1 MPPTGVKKTGA
12 KKGAMKT
19 KGAKK
24 QKSVIRLSKKRDVKG
39 LMAALRATVMTKEEW
54 KTYQTDAYKKKWPK
68 PEYMSDY
75 RSTFVRDGGEG
86 AYRDQTYE
94 LVTRWSAETKIRYRP
109 HAKAP
114 GSKSHVRYEKYSKA
128 RTVAQALALGS
139 WPLDWCHDYE
149 HGFIQVLGPVRDEPL
164 DISQHNG
171 KLTEVD
177 EAICAWHRKELAKRH
192 NLKIEDLYVDKGAG
206 EGLLMRC
213 HRLVTDRKAEEILT
227 EANRKKKT
235 VTDQEVE
242 GVLSSWAFAKNFNRA
257 NVMPKGQEWVWSDT
271 IGLLR
276 DRVGDIHLTGPTT
289 RYPAFTML
297 INRWLTDRLPKEVA
311 GFSFTSLNLNCQ
323 YAAARHRD
331 GNNFGPS
338 MIKGFGAFSGGRL
351 GVFPED
357 DREIKDV
364 KKLPQRDRVSA
375 DLKSNL
381 VMFNGNSA
389 HEVEDFEGSR
399 FSVVYF
405 TLGCFAK
412 AKKEDE
418 ETMRRLG
425 FPVPAKDEDPHKFLR
440 KPQGYKNCGV
450 KAGVPTL
457 RQWPAKKLAKSAKP
471 RGGSLVKELA
481 DVKKRHAGR
490 RCGTKGESAAK
501 KSKATLER
509 VKASRSW
516 RCLGG
521 S

>member
-1 MPPTGVKKTGA
+1 MSPTGV

-24 QKSVIRLSKKRDVKG
+24 QKTATKLVKKRDVKG
-39 LMAALRATVMTKEEW
+39 LRAALRETVMSKEEW
-54 KTYQTDAYKKKWPK
+54 RKYQTDAYRKKWPK
-68 PEYMSDY
+68 PDYMSDY
-75 RSTFVRDGGEG
+75 RPTFVRDGGEG

-164 DISQHNG
+164 DMSQHTG

-177 EAICAWHRKELAKRH
+177 QAITAWHRKELAKRH
-192 NLKIEDLYVDKGAG
+192 NLKLEDLYVDKGAG
-206 EGLLMRC
+206 ESMPMRC
-213 HRLVTDRKAEEILT
+213 HRLVADRRAGELL
-227 EANRKKKT
+227 AQAHRKRQT
-235 VTDQEVE
+235 VSDEEVE
-242 GVLSSWAFAKNFNRA
+242 SVLSSWAFARNANRT
-257 NVMPKGQEWVWSDT
+257 NVIPNGQEWVWSDT
-271 IGLLR
+271 LGLIR
-276 DRVGDIHLTGPTT
+276 DRIGDIHLTGPTA

-311 GFSFTSLNLNCQ
+311 GFRFTSLNLNCN
-323 YAAARHRD
+323 YAARRHRD

-338 MIKGFGAFSGGRL
+338 MIKAFGDFTGGRL
-351 GVFPED
+351 GVFPSD

-364 KKLPQRDRVSA
+364 RKLPLRDRTSA

-405 TLGCFAK
+405 TLGCFAQ
-412 AKKEDE
+412 AKREDG

-425 FPVPAKDEDPHKFLR
+425 FPVPAEDEDPYKFLR
-440 KPQGYKNCGV
+440 EPQGYGSRGS
-450 KAGVPTL
+450 KAGRPAL
-457 RQWPAKKLAKSAKP
+457 RQWPTRQLAKTARPK
-471 RGGSLVKELA
+471 GGALLKELA
-481 DVKKRHAGR
+481 SVKRRHAGR
-490 RCGTKGESAAK
+490 RSGTQGQVAAK
-501 KSKATLER
+501 KSRAAMER
-509 VKASRSW
+509 AKASRSW
-516 RCLGG
+516 RSLGE